1 MMIGH
6 CIDPVMAD
14 LHTGLGEVGPHSQL
28 LPCIHIR
35 VVCLLEDFLQLFQLV
50 ASEGGS
56 VPPLLAFVTLRIGLF
71 QGAWYFSAGP
81 VLGPLGPCL
90 LHTEVAVVHAHGFR
104 VRRQLWLTQVA
115 LFG

>member
-35 VVCLLEDFLQLFQLV
+35 VVCLLEDFLQLFQLER
-50 ASEGGS
+50 AEGCAVPALLALGLGQLHGVGESRGKRDAQAGQAGARGSLHIRGS
-56 VPPLLAFVTLRIGLF
+56 VPGTP
-71 QGAWYFSAGP
+71 SAI
-81 VLGPLGPCL
+81 
-90 LHTEVAVVHAHGFR
+90 H
-104 VRRQLWLTQVA
+104 W
-115 LFG
+115 